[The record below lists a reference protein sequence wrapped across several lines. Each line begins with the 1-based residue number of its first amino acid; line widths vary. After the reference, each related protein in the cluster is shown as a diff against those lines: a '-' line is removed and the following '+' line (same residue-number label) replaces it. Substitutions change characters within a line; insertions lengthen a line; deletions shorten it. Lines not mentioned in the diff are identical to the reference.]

1 VRVSQRIQG
10 EHMVL
15 VWDGDVL
22 EVFGTKQVPSLRFL
36 GVYTKIT
43 RSKGRIAVE
52 HRSPL
57 PGAAKVVVEV
67 PDDAQAELDGLLN
80 AMAAAGAEVG

>member
-1 VRVSQRIQG
+1 MTQRIQG
-10 EHMVL
+10 DHMVL

-36 GVYTKIT
+36 GVYTKVT
-43 RSKGRIAVE
+43 RAKGRILVE

-57 PGAAKVVVEV
+57 PGPARVVVEV
-67 PDDAQAELDGLLN
+67 PDEAQAELDSLLN
-80 AMAAAGAEVG
+80 ALAAAGAEVG